1 MASQRRLGLSRPGLL
16 YTAQDVAHFCE
27 VDLKTIH
34 HWADAGKIAHF
45 RTEGRHLR
53 FRHIDLVRFLRTH
66 GYPLSGA
73 LTSARP
79 TIFQA
84 TESDELAKK
93 LATRFEVR
101 RFDSAALA
109 LAHLVSGAPDALVVA
124 ATDPTLGP
132 HTLAALKTTAV
143 TAWPLVVV
151 IGDGSGDL
159 VVRPGEAG
167 KIPGELATL
176 LGIEG

>member
-1 MASQRRLGLSRPGLL
+1 MAAQRRLKERGLL
-16 YTAQDVAHFCE
+16 YTAQDVARFCE

-34 HWADAGKIAHF
+34 HWADAGKIVHY

-66 GYPLSGA
+66 GYPLAGL

-79 TIFQA
+79 MVFQA
-84 TESDELAKK
+84 MDSEELTKK
-93 LATRFEVR
+93 LAPRFEVR
-101 RFDSAALA
+101 RFDYAAIA
-109 LAHLVSGAPDALVVA
+109 LAHLVSGAPDAVVVS

-132 HTLAALKTTAV
+132 QTLAALKTVAS

-151 IGDGSGDL
+151 VGDGSGDL
-159 VVRPGEAG
+159 VVRPAEIGRV
-167 KIPGELATL
+167 PGELAAL
-176 LGIEG
+176 LGLEN